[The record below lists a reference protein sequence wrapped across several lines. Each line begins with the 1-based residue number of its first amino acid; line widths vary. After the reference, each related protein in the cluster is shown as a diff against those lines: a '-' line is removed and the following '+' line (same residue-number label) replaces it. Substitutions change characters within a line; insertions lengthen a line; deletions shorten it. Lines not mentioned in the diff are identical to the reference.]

1 MVSPEGGGLGSAGD
15 KASTS
20 KGTVVFTLPLIATH
34 EMEQWDQTESKTV
47 MNTSL
52 HLHESAYTTVV
63 GLSRFR

>member
-1 MVSPEGGGLGSAGD
+1 MVSPEGGWEAQGIKHRHL
-15 KASTS
+15 